1 MSSAAHTLTG
11 PTAARRRG
19 ARLGAIV
26 AVSSGVVAVGTTG
39 AGLLLPAAEP
49 TPVLRIAGAVVAVAA
64 AGLLVRIDGAAR
76 GVTSLA
82 VVSAAALGVC
92 LVTLP
97 VSPVAHPWTA
107 TPDAGSP
114 TDPPPASEGG
124 GTGRDVVLEPGPPGG
139 GADPD
144 SVLAL
149 PPGAGVA
156 VVDGAVVLEL
166 PDGGRIVIG
175 DATATGAG
183 SGPGGGG
190 AVVVA
195 DGVAGVDGGRVLGPD
210 VDLGGVT
217 FERSDGSQ
225 ATVGG
230 GALLEVPAP
239 LAPDDADP
247 TDGLDALL
255 ALLLGCFA
263 LVAFAPP
270 IVRFGERVGVSLL
283 EEPAAEG
290 PAERTPASVEEGL
303 ADVLRSMLTDPDPRT
318 AVIGAYARLLTALA
332 EAGFPRRV
340 EEAPHEHLWR
350 TLGPLGVRRQ
360 PVHQLAELFVRARFT
375 PKPVTEEHRQAAIA
389 ALADAVADLRLVAS
403 DVDEVVARVAVPA

>member
-11 PTAARRRG
+11 PTAASRRG

-26 AVSSGVVAVGTTG
+26 AVSSGIVAVGITG

-49 TPVLRIAGAVVAVAA
+49 TPALRVIGALVAVAA
-64 AGLLVRIDGAAR
+64 AGVLVRIDGAAR

-107 TPDAGSP
+107 SPDGGTPVD
-114 TDPPPASEGG
+114 TPPEGEG

-139 GADPD
+139 DGG
-144 SVLAL
+144 SGEVLAL
-149 PPGAGVA
+149 PPGAGVG
-156 VVDGAVVLEL
+156 VVDGAVVLDL

-175 DATATGAG
+175 DATAGGAG
-183 SGPGGGG
+183 RGPGAGG

-195 DGVAGVDGGRVLGPD
+195 GGVAGLEGGRVLGPD

-217 FERSDGSQ
+217 FERSDGSR

-239 LAPDDADP
+239 LPPDDTDP

-270 IVRFGERVGVSLL
+270 IVRFGERVGVSVID
-283 EEPAAEG
+283 EAEPEP
-290 PAERTPASVEEGL
+290 PAERSPVTVEEGL
-303 ADVLRSMLTDPDPRT
+303 AEVLRSMLTDPDPRT

-332 EAGFPRRV
+332 EAGFPRRA
-340 EEAPHEHLWR
+340 EEGPHEHLWR

-375 PKPVTEEHRQAAIA
+375 PKPITEEHRQAAIVD
-389 ALADAVADLRLVAS
+389 LADAVADLRLVAR